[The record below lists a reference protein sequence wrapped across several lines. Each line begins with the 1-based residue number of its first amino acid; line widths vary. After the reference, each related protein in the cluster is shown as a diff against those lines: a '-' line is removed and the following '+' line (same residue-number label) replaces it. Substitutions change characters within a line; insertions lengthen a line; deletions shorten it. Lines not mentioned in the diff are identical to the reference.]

1 MVKTG
6 LFSRV
11 DVISHLKKLFGEK
24 QEVND
29 IVQKAVDEIILQ
41 ENENEML
48 CVKMKHMSMRTPIV
62 KLTKK
67 DLYEFDILS
76 PDESYKGWR
85 KRAFESKTEYI
96 YDIKILNTM
105 NRIHDKEVNNIAERN
120 LLHDILNTS
129 KDT

>member
-1 MVKTG
+1 MTLVLNMVKTG
-6 LFSRV
+6 LFRRV

-48 CVKMKHMSMRTPIV
+48 CVKMKHMIMRTPIV

-76 PDESYKGWR
+76 PDESYKG
-85 KRAFESKTEYI
+85 
-96 YDIKILNTM
+96 
-105 NRIHDKEVNNIAERN
+105 
-120 LLHDILNTS
+120 
-129 KDT
+129 

>member
-6 LFSRV
+6 LFRRV
-11 DVISHLKKLFGEK
+11 DVISHLKKMFGEK

-76 PDESYKGWR
+76 PDESYK
-85 KRAFESKTEYI
+85 
-96 YDIKILNTM
+96 
-105 NRIHDKEVNNIAERN
+105 
-120 LLHDILNTS
+120 
-129 KDT
+129 